1 MPIAFSVWDGFSRER
16 GNRRGLT
23 VWYSL
28 YVEPEV
34 VPSAVGPMVRTAL
47 LILAIE
53 LVVIG
58 WVRWRYRS
66 RARDELAPRGR
77 SAGHERES
85 GSPAKR
91 ATNGRAS
98 EGGLSGGSM
107 YKSIYVPVDNSD
119 HSNRAVACS
128 VALGKAFSA
137 KLVGCHVY
145 AAKLHDYR
153 FRQMEYTL
161 PEEYIDEVELERQR
175 KIHDSLIT
183 MGLKLISDSYLDGM
197 SRLCGE
203 SGLAFEPRMM
213 DGKHHIEILKD
224 LAGSQH
230 DLVVIGALGI
240 GRARDSVIGSVCER
254 VARQC
259 DRDVWVVKHVP
270 EPGEPERDT
279 ILVGMDGSPQSFG
292 ALMTAV
298 DLARTFGKKVE
309 AIAVY
314 DPYLHY
320 SVFNGI
326 VNVLTEQAA
335 KVFRFEEQNQLH
347 EEIIDTGLA
356 QIYQSHLEVG
366 ERMGSEAGTA
376 IKKTLLDGKPFQ
388 KILDHARK
396 TNPWL
401 IVMGRI
407 GVHSPKD
414 ETGLGSNAENV
425 LRAASCDV
433 LLSTRLEVPRL
444 DVRAEETVRWTPEAE
459 ARMTH
464 VPDQVKG
471 IARTGVLRLALEK
484 GHSVITNAVID
495 EAMDRFMPKS
505 ASAATKALAEAV
517 ALERAKSGPVSMC
530 RACGVTATQSD
541 AVRCTVCGAADFEVI
556 SREMIERIAAVE
568 GGLQEETTYDGRKLR
583 WSEEARKGL
592 WTMKNAYQRRR
603 VKARVEKRARMKKL
617 DAITLEFARQVIE
630 EETGAPLEIQVP
642 SPGDVKP
649 AQPAGAAANGGAGSE
664 AKLIARDDRK
674 NPLISTFDWT
684 SEAVQRILRV
694 PAGFMRNKTQER
706 IEELARERAAAAIDL
721 ALVEDG
727 IEIGK
732 RMMAEMIANYPTPGK
747 GTAAA
752 ADSSGPL
759 RRGLGHGCGSPKR
772 GSKRGPGRQRERLP
786 QRGEPADRTKYV
798 RRPSRGLIGR
808 QRSAEAPARSRRSR
822 GGADA

>member
-1 MPIAFSVWDGFSRER
+1 V
-16 GNRRGLT
+16 
-23 VWYSL
+23 
-28 YVEPEV
+28 
-34 VPSAVGPMVRTAL
+34 
-47 LILAIE
+47 
-53 LVVIG
+53 
-58 WVRWRYRS
+58 
-66 RARDELAPRGR
+66 
-77 SAGHERES
+77 
-85 GSPAKR
+85 
-91 ATNGRAS
+91 
-98 EGGLSGGSM
+98 

-183 MGLKLISDSYLDGM
+183 MGLKLISDSYLDAM

-203 SGLAFEPRMM
+203 SGLDFELRMM

-224 LAGSQH
+224 LTGSAH
-230 DLVVIGALGI
+230 DLVVIGALGV
-240 GRARDSVIGSVCER
+240 GRAKDSVIGSVCER
-254 VARQC
+254 VARQS

-270 EPGEPERDT
+270 EAGEAERDT
-279 ILVGMDGSPQSFG
+279 ILVGIDGSPQSFG
-292 ALMTAV
+292 ALMTAIE
-298 DLARTFGKKVE
+298 LARTFDKKIE

-366 ERMGSEAGTA
+366 ERMASEDGVT

-401 IVMGRI
+401 IVLGRI
-407 GVHSPKD
+407 GVHSPSD

-425 LRAASCDV
+425 LRAANCDV
-433 LLSTRLEVPRL
+433 LLSTRLQVPRL

-459 ARMTH
+459 ERMTH
-464 VPDQVKG
+464 VPEQVKG

-484 GHSVITNAVID
+484 GHSVITSAVID

-530 RACGVTATQSD
+530 KSCGVAATQSG
-541 AVRCTVCGAADFEVI
+541 AVKCTVCGGTDFEVI
-556 SREMIERIAAVE
+556 SQEMIERIAAVE
-568 GGLQEETTYDGRKLR
+568 GGLEEETTYDGRKLR
-583 WSEEARKGL
+583 WSEDARKGL

-603 VKARVEKRARMKKL
+603 VKARVEKRARMMKL
-617 DAITLEFARQVIE
+617 DAITLAFARNVIE
-630 EETGAPLEIQVP
+630 EETGTPLDIQSHTP
-642 SPGDVKP
+642 HMPEG
-649 AQPAGAAANGGAGSE
+649 ANAAAGE
-664 AKLIARDDRK
+664 ARLVARDDKK

-684 SEAVQRILRV
+684 ADAAQRVLRV

-706 IEELARERAAAAIDL
+706 IEELARERAASTIDL
-721 ALVEDG
+721 ALVEEG

-732 RMMAEMIANYPTPGK
+732 KMMAEMIANYPKSPSSTPERHSLNEVSPI
-747 GTAAA
+747 TA
-752 ADSSGPL
+752 
-759 RRGLGHGCGSPKR
+759 
-772 GSKRGPGRQRERLP
+772 
-786 QRGEPADRTKYV
+786 
-798 RRPSRGLIGR
+798 
-808 QRSAEAPARSRRSR
+808 RSASE
-822 GGADA
+822 G

>member
-1 MPIAFSVWDGFSRER
+1 
-16 GNRRGLT
+16 
-23 VWYSL
+23 
-28 YVEPEV
+28 
-34 VPSAVGPMVRTAL
+34 
-47 LILAIE
+47 
-53 LVVIG
+53 
-58 WVRWRYRS
+58 
-66 RARDELAPRGR
+66 
-77 SAGHERES
+77 
-85 GSPAKR
+85 
-91 ATNGRAS
+91 
-98 EGGLSGGSM
+98 M

-128 VALGKAFSA
+128 LALGKAYSA

-197 SRLCGE
+197 SRQCRE
-203 SGLAFEPRMM
+203 SRLDFEPRMM
-213 DGKHHIEILKD
+213 DGKHHAEILRD
-224 LAGSQH
+224 LDGSPH

-279 ILVGMDGSPQSFG
+279 ILVGIDGSPQSFG
-292 ALMTAV
+292 ALMTAI
-298 DLARTFGKKVE
+298 DLARAFGKKIE
-309 AIAVY
+309 TISVY

-366 ERMGSEAGTA
+366 ERMASEAGVA
-376 IKKTLLDGKPFQ
+376 VKKTLLDGKPFQ

-401 IVMGRI
+401 LVLGRI

-414 ETGLGSNAENV
+414 EKALGSNVENI
-425 LRAASCDV
+425 LRGATCDV
-433 LLSTRLEVPRL
+433 LLSTRLEVPRI
-444 DVRAEETVRWTPEAE
+444 DVRAEETIRWTPEAE
-459 ARMTH
+459 ARMKN
-464 VPDQVKG
+464 VPEQVKG

-495 EAMDRFMPKS
+495 DAMDRFMPKS

-530 RACGVTATQSD
+530 KSCGVAATQSG
-541 AVRCTVCGAADFEVI
+541 AVTCTVCGSTDFEVI
-556 SREMIERIAAVE
+556 SQEMIEKIAAAE
-568 GGLQEETTYDGRKLR
+568 GGLEEETTYDGRKLR

-617 DAITLEFARQVIE
+617 DTITLEFARQVIE
-630 EETGAPLEIQVP
+630 EETGAPLEIASAPTREPSAADAGTVP
-642 SPGDVKP
+642 S
-649 AQPAGAAANGGAGSE
+649 GSGSPRASSDE
-664 AKLIARDDRK
+664 AKLIARDDKK
-674 NPLISTFDWT
+674 NPLISTFEWT
-684 SEAVQRILRV
+684 GDAAQRILRV

-706 IEELARERAAAAIDL
+706 VEALARERAATAIEL
-721 ALVEDG
+721 GLVEEA

-732 RMMAEMIANYPTPGK
+732 KIMAEVIAAYPTAGK
-747 GTAAA
+747 GAGASALASGVEMGPSPSQAHTV
-752 ADSSGPL
+752 ADAQSKNIAEAQSKARVVPAVSSGYLNEVSALSVP
-759 RRGLGHGCGSPKR
+759 
-772 GSKRGPGRQRERLP
+772 SKSGNREH
-786 QRGEPADRTKYV
+786 
-798 RRPSRGLIGR
+798 
-808 QRSAEAPARSRRSR
+808 
-822 GGADA
+822 

>member
-1 MPIAFSVWDGFSRER
+1 
-16 GNRRGLT
+16 
-23 VWYSL
+23 
-28 YVEPEV
+28 
-34 VPSAVGPMVRTAL
+34 
-47 LILAIE
+47 
-53 LVVIG
+53 
-58 WVRWRYRS
+58 
-66 RARDELAPRGR
+66 
-77 SAGHERES
+77 
-85 GSPAKR
+85 
-91 ATNGRAS
+91 
-98 EGGLSGGSM
+98 M

-128 VALGKAFSA
+128 VALGKAFDA

-197 SRLCGE
+197 SKLCGD

-213 DGKHHIEILKD
+213 DGKHHTEILRD
-224 LAGSQH
+224 LAGSPH

-254 VARQC
+254 VARQS

-270 EPGEPERDT
+270 EPGEAERDT
-279 ILVGMDGSPQSFG
+279 ILVGVDGSPQSFG

-298 DLARTFGKKVE
+298 DLARQFGKKVE

-356 QIYQSHLEVG
+356 QIYQSHLEIG
-366 ERMGSEAGTA
+366 ERMGSEAGVE
-376 IKKTLLDGKPFQ
+376 IRKTLLDGKPFQ
-388 KILDHARK
+388 KIVDHARK

-401 IVMGRI
+401 IVLGRI
-407 GVHSPKD
+407 GVHSPSD
-414 ETGLGSNAENV
+414 ESGLGSNAENV
-425 LRAASCDV
+425 LRTATCDV

-444 DVRAEETVRWTPEAE
+444 DVRAEETIRWTPEAE

-464 VPDQVKG
+464 VPEQVKG

-484 GHSVITNAVID
+484 GHSVITSAVID

-505 ASAATKALAEAV
+505 ASNATKALAEAV
-517 ALERAKSGPVSMC
+517 ALERAKAGPVSMC
-530 RACGVTATQSD
+530 RSCGVVATQTGP
-541 AVRCTVCGAADFEVI
+541 VKCTVCGASDFEEI
-556 SREMIERIAAVE
+556 SREMIERIAEVE
-568 GGLQEETTYDGRKLR
+568 GGLEEETTYDGRKLR
-583 WSEEARKGL
+583 WSEDARKGL

-603 VKARVEKRARMKKL
+603 VKARVEKRARMLRL

-630 EETGAPLEIQVP
+630 EETGTPLEIGSP
-642 SPGDVKP
+642 STG
-649 AQPAGAAANGGAGSE
+649 ATRAAAAEAAVPATAAAGE
-664 AKLIARDDRK
+664 ARLVARDDKK
-674 NPLISTFDWT
+674 NPLISTFEWT
-684 SEAVQRILRV
+684 ADAAQRVLRV

-706 IEELARERAAAAIDL
+706 IEELARERGAATIDL

-727 IEIGK
+727 IEFGK
-732 RMMAEMIANYPTPGK
+732 RMMAEMIATYNGPGA
-747 GTAAA
+747 GAGASAAAGAGSAAAPPMTAAA
-752 ADSSGPL
+752 GAG
-759 RRGLGHGCGSPKR
+759 
-772 GSKRGPGRQRERLP
+772 
-786 QRGEPADRTKYV
+786 AAA
-798 RRPSRGLIGR
+798 
-808 QRSAEAPARSRRSR
+808 SAQEAPARTGGYLNEVR
-822 GGADA
+822 GR

>member
-1 MPIAFSVWDGFSRER
+1 
-16 GNRRGLT
+16 
-23 VWYSL
+23 
-28 YVEPEV
+28 
-34 VPSAVGPMVRTAL
+34 
-47 LILAIE
+47 
-53 LVVIG
+53 
-58 WVRWRYRS
+58 
-66 RARDELAPRGR
+66 
-77 SAGHERES
+77 
-85 GSPAKR
+85 
-91 ATNGRAS
+91 
-98 EGGLSGGSM
+98 M

-119 HSNRAVACS
+119 HSNRAVACA
-128 VALGKAFSA
+128 VDLGKAFSA
-137 KLVGCHVY
+137 KVVGSHVY
-145 AAKLHDYR
+145 AARMHDYR

-161 PEEYIDEVELERQR
+161 PEEYLDEVELERQR

-203 SGLAFEPRMM
+203 SGLEFEPRMM
-213 DGKHHIEILKD
+213 DGKHHAEILKD
-224 LAGSQH
+224 LAGSRH

-254 VARQC
+254 VARQS

-270 EPGEPERDT
+270 EPGEADRET
-279 ILVGMDGSPQSFG
+279 ILVGLDGSPQSFG
-292 ALMTAV
+292 ALITATE
-298 DLARTFGKKVE
+298 LARTFGKKIEV
-309 AIAVY
+309 IAVY

-326 VNVLTEQAA
+326 VNVLTEKAA

-366 ERMGSEAGTA
+366 ERMANEAGVE

-425 LRAASCDV
+425 LRGASCDV

-459 ARMTH
+459 ERMTH
-464 VPDQVKG
+464 VPEQVKG

-484 GHSVITNAVID
+484 GHSVITSTVID

-517 ALERAKSGPVSMC
+517 ALERAKAGPVSMC
-530 RACGVTATQSD
+530 RACGVTATQTNP
-541 AVRCTVCGAADFEVI
+541 VRCIVCGAADFEVI
-556 SREMIERIAAVE
+556 SQEMIEKIAEVE

-603 VKARVEKRARMKKL
+603 VKARVEKRARMMRL

-630 EETGAPLEIQVP
+630 EETGAPLEIQAP
-642 SPGDVKP
+642 FPNTTHAGQAS
-649 AQPAGAAANGGAGSE
+649 AQADGARESGGGAGSE
-664 AKLIARDDRK
+664 ARLIARDERK

-684 SEAVQRILRV
+684 DEAAQRVLRV
-694 PAGFMRNKTQER
+694 PAGFMRTKTQER
-706 IEELARERAAAAIDL
+706 IEELARERAATAIDL
-721 ALVEDG
+721 PLVEEG

-732 RMMAEMIANYPTPGK
+732 RMMAEMIATYP
-747 GTAAA
+747 
-752 ADSSGPL
+752 
-759 RRGLGHGCGSPKR
+759 
-772 GSKRGPGRQRERLP
+772 GPGATS
-786 QRGEPADRTKYV
+786 GVATAG
-798 RRPSRGLIGR
+798 S
-808 QRSAEAPARSRRSR
+808 SATSAGAPAASGGSGYLNEVSAVTTRALDASTRSPS
-822 GGADA
+822 

>member
-1 MPIAFSVWDGFSRER
+1 
-16 GNRRGLT
+16 
-23 VWYSL
+23 
-28 YVEPEV
+28 
-34 VPSAVGPMVRTAL
+34 
-47 LILAIE
+47 
-53 LVVIG
+53 
-58 WVRWRYRS
+58 
-66 RARDELAPRGR
+66 
-77 SAGHERES
+77 
-85 GSPAKR
+85 
-91 ATNGRAS
+91 
-98 EGGLSGGSM
+98 M

-119 HSNRAVACS
+119 HSNRAVACA
-128 VALGKAFSA
+128 VGLGKAYSA

-213 DGKHHIEILKD
+213 DGKHHLEILKD

-230 DLVVIGALGI
+230 DLVMIGALGI

-254 VARQC
+254 VARQA

-270 EPGEPERDT
+270 EPGEAERDT
-279 ILVGMDGSPQSFG
+279 ILVGVDGSPQSFG
-292 ALMTAV
+292 ALMTAIE
-298 DLARTFGKKVE
+298 LARTFGKKVE

-356 QIYQSHLEVG
+356 QIYQSHLEIG
-366 ERMGSEAGTA
+366 ERMGSEAGVA

-401 IVMGRI
+401 IVLGRI
-407 GVHSPKD
+407 GVHSPK
-414 ETGLGSNAENV
+414 EEMGLGSNVENI
-425 LRAASCDV
+425 LRGAPCDV

-459 ARMTH
+459 ERMKH
-464 VPDQVKG
+464 VPEQVKG

-484 GHSVITNAVID
+484 GHSVITSTVID
-495 EAMDRFMPKS
+495 EAMDRFMPKN
-505 ASAATKALAEAV
+505 ATAATKALAEAV

-530 RACGVTATQSD
+530 RACGVTATQSG
-541 AVRCTVCGAADFEVI
+541 AVKCTVCGATDFEVI
-556 SREMIERIAAVE
+556 SREMIEQIAAVE

-603 VKARVEKRARMKKL
+603 VKARVEKRARMMKL
-617 DAITLEFARQVIE
+617 DAITLQFAREVIE
-630 EETGAPLEIQVP
+630 EETGAPLDIQPGGFTPPDLP
-642 SPGDVKP
+642 SPSLAGAP
-649 AQPAGAAANGGAGSE
+649 SPRSAPAGTPDGV
-664 AKLIARDDRK
+664 KLIARDDKK
-674 NPLISTFDWT
+674 NPLISTFEWT
-684 SEAVQRILRV
+684 SDAAQRILRV

-706 IEELARERAAAAIDL
+706 IEELARERDVKGIDL
-721 ALVEDG
+721 ALVEEG
-727 IEIGK
+727 IELGK
-732 RMMAEMIANYPTPGK
+732 KMMAEMIATYSPPTSPSAK
-747 GTAAA
+747 HNLNEVSPLTA
-752 ADSSGPL
+752 
-759 RRGLGHGCGSPKR
+759 R
-772 GSKRGPGRQRERLP
+772 
-786 QRGEPADRTKYV
+786 PA
-798 RRPSRGLIGR
+798 
-808 QRSAEAPARSRRSR
+808 E
-822 GGADA
+822 GG

>member
-1 MPIAFSVWDGFSRER
+1 
-16 GNRRGLT
+16 
-23 VWYSL
+23 
-28 YVEPEV
+28 
-34 VPSAVGPMVRTAL
+34 
-47 LILAIE
+47 
-53 LVVIG
+53 
-58 WVRWRYRS
+58 
-66 RARDELAPRGR
+66 
-77 SAGHERES
+77 
-85 GSPAKR
+85 
-91 ATNGRAS
+91 
-98 EGGLSGGSM
+98 M

-119 HSNRAVACS
+119 HSNRAVTCALG
-128 VALGKAFSA
+128 LGKAYSA

-203 SGLAFEPRMM
+203 SGLEFESRMM

-224 LAGSQH
+224 IVGSHH

-254 VARQC
+254 VARQS

-270 EPGEPERDT
+270 EPGEADRDT
-279 ILVGMDGSPQSFG
+279 ILVGVDGSPQSFG
-292 ALMTAV
+292 ALMTAI
-298 DLARTFGKKVE
+298 DLAHTFGKKVE

-356 QIYQSHLEVG
+356 QIYQSHLEIS
-366 ERMGSEAGTA
+366 ERMGSEAGVA

-388 KILDHARK
+388 KIIDHARK

-401 IVMGRI
+401 IVLGRI

-414 ETGLGSNAENV
+414 ETNLGSNTENI
-425 LRAASCDV
+425 LRAAPCDV
-433 LLSTRLEVPRL
+433 LLSTRLDVPRL

-459 ARMTH
+459 ARMQH
-464 VPDQVKG
+464 VPEQVKG
-471 IARTGVLRLALEK
+471 IARTGVLRLAIEK

-530 RACGVTATQSD
+530 RACGVTATQSG
-541 AVRCTVCGAADFEVI
+541 AVKCTVCGATDFEVI
-556 SREMIERIAAVE
+556 SREMIEKIAAVE

-583 WSEEARKGL
+583 WSEDARKGL

-630 EETGAPLEIQVP
+630 EETGAPLEIQAP
-642 SPGDVKP
+642 SADMTR
-649 AQPAGAAANGGAGSE
+649 ASAATRAAGAERGEGVPASDGDGGSGGAKPPSLGND
-664 AKLIARDDRK
+664 ARLVARDDKK

-684 SEAVQRILRV
+684 EDATQRIFRV
-694 PAGFMRNKTQER
+694 PAGFMRNQTQER
-706 IEELARERAAAAIDL
+706 VEELARERAAVAIDL

-732 RMMAEMIANYPTPGK
+732 KMMAEMIANYQAPGK
-747 GTAAA
+747 SHATAATAPA
-752 ADSSGPL
+752 APSAA
-759 RRGLGHGCGSPKR
+759 GLAAP
-772 GSKRGPGRQRERLP
+772 
-786 QRGEPADRTKYV
+786 
-798 RRPSRGLIGR
+798 
-808 QRSAEAPARSRRSR
+808 AEAPGPARTVVPAGNGKGYLNEVSPLTVPSGSGDHREV
-822 GGADA
+822 

>member
-1 MPIAFSVWDGFSRER
+1 
-16 GNRRGLT
+16 
-23 VWYSL
+23 
-28 YVEPEV
+28 
-34 VPSAVGPMVRTAL
+34 
-47 LILAIE
+47 
-53 LVVIG
+53 
-58 WVRWRYRS
+58 
-66 RARDELAPRGR
+66 
-77 SAGHERES
+77 
-85 GSPAKR
+85 
-91 ATNGRAS
+91 
-98 EGGLSGGSM
+98 M

-119 HSNRAVACS
+119 HSNRAVACAL
-128 VALGKAFSA
+128 ALGKEFSA

-197 SRLCGE
+197 SRLCRE
-203 SGLAFEPRMM
+203 SSLEFEPRMM
-213 DGKHHIEILKD
+213 DGKHHAEILKD
-224 LAGSQH
+224 LDGSQH

-254 VARQC
+254 VAREC

-270 EPGEPERDT
+270 EPGESERDT
-279 ILVGMDGSPQSFG
+279 ILVGIDGSPQSFG
-292 ALMTAV
+292 AFMTAI
-298 DLARTFGKKVE
+298 DLARAFGKKVE
-309 AIAVY
+309 TIAVY

-366 ERMGSEAGTA
+366 ERMASEMGIE

-401 IVMGRI
+401 LVLGRI

-414 ETGLGSNAENV
+414 EKALGSNVENI
-425 LRAASCDV
+425 LRAAPCDV

-459 ARMTH
+459 ARMTR
-464 VPDQVKG
+464 VPEQVKG

-484 GHSVITNAVID
+484 GHSVVTSAVID

-505 ASAATKALAEAV
+505 ASTATKALAEAV

-530 RACGVTATQSD
+530 RACGVTATQSG

-556 SREMIERIAAVE
+556 SREMIERIAEVE
-568 GGLQEETTYDGRKLR
+568 GGLEEETTYDGRKLR
-583 WSEEARKGL
+583 WTEEARKGL

-603 VKARVEKRARMKKL
+603 VKARVEKSARMKRL

-630 EETGAPLEIQVP
+630 EETGAPLEIQAP
-642 SPGDVKP
+642 SAGLARGLGAPKARDGGSGPPPPQSGFGEVSPERALDSTRAKADGAKPPGLETGV
-649 AQPAGAAANGGAGSE
+649 
-664 AKLIARDDRK
+664 KLIARDDRK

-684 SEAVQRILRV
+684 DDATQRIFRV
-694 PAGFMRNKTQER
+694 PAGFMRSKTQER
-706 IEELARERAAAAIDL
+706 IEELARERAAAPIDL
-721 ALVEDG
+721 ALVEEG

-732 RMMAEMIANYPTPGK
+732 QMMAEMIATYSSPGASPGGTTTPRAPASPAAT
-747 GTAAA
+747 TAGA
-752 ADSSGPL
+752 P
-759 RRGLGHGCGSPKR
+759 
-772 GSKRGPGRQRERLP
+772 
-786 QRGEPADRTKYV
+786 
-798 RRPSRGLIGR
+798 
-808 QRSAEAPARSRRSR
+808 AEAA
-822 GGADA
+822 GAATGSGYLNEVSSLSATPRQG

>member
-1 MPIAFSVWDGFSRER
+1 
-16 GNRRGLT
+16 
-23 VWYSL
+23 
-28 YVEPEV
+28 
-34 VPSAVGPMVRTAL
+34 
-47 LILAIE
+47 
-53 LVVIG
+53 
-58 WVRWRYRS
+58 
-66 RARDELAPRGR
+66 
-77 SAGHERES
+77 
-85 GSPAKR
+85 
-91 ATNGRAS
+91 
-98 EGGLSGGSM
+98 M

-128 VALGKAFSA
+128 LALGKAYSA
-137 KLVGCHVY
+137 KLVGCHVS

-197 SRLCGE
+197 SRLCGD
-203 SGLAFEPRMM
+203 SGLEFEPRMM

-224 LAGSQH
+224 LAGSPH

-254 VARQC
+254 VSRQS

-270 EPGEPERDT
+270 EPTEPERDT

-309 AIAVY
+309 AIGVY

-356 QIYQSHLEVG
+356 HIYQSHLEVS
-366 ERMGSEAGTA
+366 ERMASEAGVA

-388 KILDHARK
+388 KIIDHARK

-401 IVMGRI
+401 IVLGRI
-407 GVHSPKD
+407 GVHSPSD
-414 ETGLGSNAENV
+414 ETGLGSNAENI
-425 LRAASCDV
+425 LRAAPCDV

-459 ARMTH
+459 ERMTH
-464 VPDQVKG
+464 VPEQVKG

-484 GHSVITNAVID
+484 GHSVVTNAVID

-505 ASAATKALAEAV
+505 ASAATAALAEAG
-517 ALERAKSGPVSMC
+517 ALGRAKSGAVSMC
-530 RACGVTATQSD
+530 RACGVTATQTD
-541 AVRCTVCGAADFEVI
+541 AVRCTVCGAADFEVV
-556 SREMIERIAAVE
+556 SREMIEKIAAVE

-630 EETGAPLEIQVP
+630 EETGAPLEILSP
-642 SPGDVKP
+642 SSPEGV
-649 AQPAGAAANGGAGSE
+649 S
-664 AKLIARDDRK
+664 AR
-674 NPLISTFDWT
+674 P
-684 SEAVQRILRV
+684 
-694 PAGFMRNKTQER
+694 
-706 IEELARERAAAAIDL
+706 
-721 ALVEDG
+721 
-727 IEIGK
+727 
-732 RMMAEMIANYPTPGK
+732 
-747 GTAAA
+747 
-752 ADSSGPL
+752 
-759 RRGLGHGCGSPKR
+759 
-772 GSKRGPGRQRERLP
+772 
-786 QRGEPADRTKYV
+786 
-798 RRPSRGLIGR
+798 
-808 QRSAEAPARSRRSR
+808 
-822 GGADA
+822 